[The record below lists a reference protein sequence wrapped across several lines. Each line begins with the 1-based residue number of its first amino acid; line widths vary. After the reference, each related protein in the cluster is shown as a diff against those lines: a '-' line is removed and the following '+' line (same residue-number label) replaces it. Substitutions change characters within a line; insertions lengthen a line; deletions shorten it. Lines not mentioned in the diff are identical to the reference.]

1 MILCLI
7 FFKFQA
13 VYEGMV
19 VWKWKEGAALWVSG
33 FPRLPS
39 YQGEFIPP
47 GDIGILLTPATCCAG
62 LNSIIHP

>member
-1 MILCLI
+1 MILCLT

-13 VYEGMV
+13 VYGGMV

-39 YQGEFIPP
+39 YQGEFIPLV
-47 GDIGILLTPATCCAG
+47 ILAYC
-62 LNSIIHP
+62 